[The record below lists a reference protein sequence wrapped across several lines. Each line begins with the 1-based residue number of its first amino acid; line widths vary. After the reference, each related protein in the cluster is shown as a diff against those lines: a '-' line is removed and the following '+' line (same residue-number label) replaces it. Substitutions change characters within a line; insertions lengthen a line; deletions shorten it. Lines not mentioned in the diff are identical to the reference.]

1 MVDVVAGGW
10 TGSTYFSKVMTP
22 ANQDAFVQACVDAVS
37 TYDLDGQY
45 PLLYASPHL
54 QLTMTAT
61 QESTLTGYVAAM
73 RGYMHRA

>member
-10 TGSTYFSKVMTP
+10 TGSTYFSQVMTP

-45 PLLYASPHL
+45 QLLYASPCLHL
-54 QLTMTAT
+54 TI
-61 QESTLTGYVAAM
+61 
-73 RGYMHRA
+73 